1 VKELVKRWYPNIAYG
16 REINAGQNHRAMDDI
31 RDSVE
36 EMRYYRNLI
45 FRDPAEV
52 KKPSK

>member
-1 VKELVKRWYPNIAYG
+1 
-16 REINAGQNHRAMDDI
+16 MDDI
-31 RDSVE
+31 RDSVA
-36 EMRYYRNLI
+36 EMRYYRELI

>member
-1 VKELVKRWYPNIAYG
+1 
-16 REINAGQNHRAMDDI
+16 MDDI

-52 KKPSK
+52 KRPTK